1 MAKLI
6 TTNSL
11 YRRLMEVGMTPEQIN
26 EIFARQGWEI
36 PTATA
41 IGRRGRQAR
50 KPAID
55 ELRAGHFRLTNSFV
69 AKAQLVQILRDN
81 YGVPEEL
88 LTQYCAYQPPVKVKA
103 KAGRG
108 GTVETSQPN
117 DEEEEPLGEE
127 PLEEEPI
134 EEEEFASVF

>member
-6 TTNSL
+6 TTSSL

-36 PTATA
+36 PTA

-50 KPAID
+50 KPSLD

-88 LTQYCAYQPPVKVKA
+88 LTQYCAYQPPVKA

-117 DEEEEPLGEE
+117 DEEEEPL
-127 PLEEEPI
+127 EEEPPI
-134 EEEEFASVF
+134 EEEEEFASVF

>member
-6 TTNSL
+6 TTSRL
-11 YRRLMEVGMTPEQIN
+11 YRTLLEIGMTPEQIS
-26 EIFARQGWEI
+26 EIFAQRNWEI
-36 PTATA
+36 PTA

-50 KPAID
+50 KPSID
-55 ELRAGHFRLTNSFV
+55 ELRSGHFRLTNSF
-69 AKAQLVQILRDN
+69 AEKAQLVQILRDN

-88 LTQYCAYQPPVKVKA
+88 LTQYCAYQPPVKA

-117 DEEEEPLGEE
+117 DEEEEPL
-127 PLEEEPI
+127 EEEPI
-134 EEEEFASVF
+134 EEEEEFASVF